1 MLNLTHAVI
10 MRQRSTAR
18 LGPTRPAKIAVRK
31 RSAARILRK
40 LLARL
45 SVASAAIAF
54 VTLGGTDIV
63 LRSAAD
69 AVFQT
74 LAPGQAEAAAAQP
87 TSLAARA
94 PTLIWTIDNDG
105 DGIADFSNP
114 THGGVRGVDA
124 FGSGVFGAVR
134 DAGKRRHQGVDYV
147 AAAGAAVRAPISGRV
162 TRLGYAYR
170 GNTALRFV
178 EIVNP
183 DTKFSARL
191 LYVSPSVAV
200 GDEIVAGE
208 EIGAT
213 QDISARY
220 PGITNHVHVE
230 LRDANHRLIDATD
243 QIPAARLLHA
253 HAQTVR
259 ASDS

>member
-1 MLNLTHAVI
+1 
-10 MRQRSTAR
+10 MRQRTVR
-18 LGPTRPAKIAVRK
+18 LGPTRAAKTPVRK

-40 LLARL
+40 ALARL
-45 SVASAAIAF
+45 SVASAAVAF
-54 VTLGGTDIV
+54 VTLGGADVV

-74 LAPGQAEAAAAQP
+74 LAPTQAEAAAQP
-87 TSLAARA
+87 TSLATAA
-94 PTLIWTIDNDG
+94 PTLIWTIDHDG
-105 DGIADFSNP
+105 DGVADFSNP

-147 AAAGAAVRAPISGRV
+147 AAAGAAVRAPITGRV
-162 TRLGYAYR
+162 SRLGYAYR

-183 DTKFSARL
+183 DTKFSARV
-191 LYVSPSVAV
+191 LYVAPSVAI
-200 GDEIVAGE
+200 GDDIVAGE
-208 EIGAT
+208 EIGVT

-230 LRDANHRLIDATD
+230 LRDANRRLIDATD
-243 QIPAARLLHA
+243 QLPAARILHA
-253 HAQTVR
+253 HAQTTTAR
-259 ASDS
+259 PSEL